1 MPTCYIVGAGDFTP
15 RGFAPVPGDLVLA
28 ADGGYRAL
36 YSLGYTPDLL
46 LGDFDSLGDLP
57 LPPDLPV
64 LRFPARKDDT
74 DTGLALRHGLDRGFR
89 DFALYGCAGGRVDH
103 LLANLQSMARVSRLG
118 ATIRLAAPEYDAW
131 ALTGPAPDTSASH
144 ASASDALVLHASAP
158 HASAP
163 HASAPHISASH
174 ASAPSTSAPSTPA
187 SSTPAPSTPAP
198 DALAPHASASH
209 ASAPSTSAPST
220 PAPDASGPA
229 PHAPHTP
236 APHASGPAPHA
247 PDGPAAT
254 LTLPDRPGGTLV
266 SVFCH
271 GDRAEGVTLTG
282 LAYPLSDA
290 ALTGDFPLG
299 VSNRRLEGRPA
310 TVSVRRGTLL
320 IFQGA

>member
-74 DTGLALRHGLDRGFR
+74 DTGLALRHGLDRGYR

-118 ATIRLAAPEYDAW
+118 AAIRLAAPEYDAW
-131 ALTGPAPDTSASH
+131 ALTGPAP
-144 ASASDALVLHASAP
+144 
-158 HASAP
+158 
-163 HASAPHISASH
+163 
-174 ASAPSTSAPSTPA
+174 
-187 SSTPAPSTPAP
+187 STPAPSTPAP

-209 ASAPSTSAPST
+209 AS
-220 PAPDASGPA
+220 GPA

-236 APHASGPAPHA
+236 APDASASHISASHASAPDASGPAPHA

-282 LAYPLSDA
+282 LSYPLDGA
-290 ALTGDFPLG
+290 DLTGDFPLG
-299 VSNRRLEGRPA
+299 VSNRRLEGQPA

-320 IFQGA
+320 IFQGV